1 MTIKNILFNI
11 DDVLY
16 DSSLQMSTAR
26 LNAVKAMIDTG
37 LPSDIETSYLVLE
50 KIVEE
55 HGQYY
60 SRHFD
65 ELLERLGL
73 KWEPRII
80 ASGVIAYRETSAA
93 YLKPYP
99 DTIPS
104 LLKLREMGYK
114 LYVVDEGRSVKQ
126 WQKLVQLGVQHLFHE
141 VYISEGFNKETVDYT
156 IFEEALDRFEAKAGE
171 TLFISHRLEPDIN
184 IANKLG
190 LTTVLI
196 AKGSELSQKKTKPG
210 YMVSRLR
217 DLFPIL

>member
-1 MTIKNILFNI
+1 MKTILFNI

-16 DSSLQMSTAR
+16 DSSHQMSTAR

-65 ELLERLGL
+65 ELLEHLGL
-73 KWEPRII
+73 KWDPRII

-99 DTIPS
+99 DTVPS
-104 LLKLREMGYK
+104 LLLLREQGY
-114 LYVVDEGRSVKQ
+114 R
-126 WQKLVQLGVQHLFHE
+126 LGV
-141 VYISEGFNKETVDYT
+141 VAAPKS
-156 IFEEALDRFEAKAGE
+156 R
-171 TLFISHRLEPDIN
+171 
-184 IANKLG
+184 
-190 LTTVLI
+190 LTT
-196 AKGSELSQKKTKPG
+196 KYP
-210 YMVSRLR
+210 
-217 DLFPIL
+217 D